1 MDGFF
6 DATNSEIGGV
16 GATVGILGV
25 AYVVT
30 GGVSGID
37 GFLNAVNSEIDDEGG
52 AGTLDCYKISY
63 SIFNR

>member
-6 DATNSEIGGV
+6 DAANSEIGGV

-25 AYVVT
+25 AYVVNS
-30 GGVSGID
+30 GVGGID

-52 AGTLDCYKISY
+52 AGTLDCYKTNFIQY
-63 SIFNR
+63 FQ